1 MPGVCLQSP
10 LRDLIPVE
18 SSASPSQD
26 KGKGKAIERMDE
38 GKSERGR
45 LVSLT
50 VSEFEGAFHGGSS
63 AFVYDWIDDAHGD
76 SSPEG
81 PRESV
86 DDWLTDQSYMD
97 ASEEPE

>member
-50 VSEFEGAFHGGSS
+50 VSEFDVTISPFWPCFWPSS
-63 AFVYDWIDDAHGD
+63 FLFSHQVHALLKVTLQENNKNI
-76 SSPEG
+76 
-81 PRESV
+81 
-86 DDWLTDQSYMD
+86 T
-97 ASEEPE
+97 